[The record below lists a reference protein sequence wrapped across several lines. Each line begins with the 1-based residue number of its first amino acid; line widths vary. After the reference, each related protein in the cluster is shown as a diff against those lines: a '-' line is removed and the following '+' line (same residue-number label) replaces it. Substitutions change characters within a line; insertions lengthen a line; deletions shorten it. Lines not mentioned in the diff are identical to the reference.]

1 MSDTELIK
9 IDKDGILTKSSC
21 QLPDYPLKVINAKG
35 TFLAQSEFNIVCG
48 GEYPDGGGSPCYGD
62 QPVNKCYKFDVNGW
76 KKMPSMKIARASHGM
91 TSTNDLIF
99 VCGGKDTSC
108 STTSSCEKFENRKW
122 ISIQSLPIKSRNHCM
137 ITINN
142 ETILS
147 IGGFDGSVDG
157 SKVKR

>member
-1 MSDTELIK
+1 MIK
-9 IDKDGILTKSSC
+9 IEKDGILTESSC
-21 QLPDYPLKVINAKG
+21 QLPDYPLNVVNAKG
-35 TFLAQSEFNIVCG
+35 TFLAQSESNIVCG
-48 GEYPDGGGSPCYGD
+48 GEPISGCYGL
-62 QPVNKCYKFDVNGW
+62 QLEASNECYKFDVNAW
-76 KKMPSMKIARASHGM
+76 KEMPSMKIARASHGM

-137 ITINN
+137 IAINN

-147 IGGFDGSVDG
+147 IGGWDGSEV
-157 SKVKR
+157 RRL